1 MEPIPSTFTSPEL
14 KKRIMRRVYA
24 TWFWRSIAPLLAVEL
39 ILLGGVAVGVLTHI
53 SLKSILMNALAAS
66 GNIQAFFMF
75 FVNNFF
81 VKSIQS
87 RLLVVAYLAV
97 VFFFGR
103 DLRNAFRRFKGASG
117 DFLAMLAVP
126 ETARDRIK

>member
-1 MEPIPSTFTSPEL
+1 MESIASTFSSPEL

-39 ILLGGVAVGVLTHI
+39 VLLGGVAVGVLTHI
-53 SLKSILMNALAAS
+53 SLKSILMNSLSAS
-66 GNIQAFFMF
+66 GNIQAFIMF
-75 FVNNFF
+75 FVDNFF

-103 DLRNAFRRFKGASG
+103 DLRNALRRLKMTSSDMMASFALVG
-117 DFLAMLAVP
+117 N
-126 ETARDRIK
+126 RR